1 MKQHIFFLFLLSIFS
16 LNLIQAKD
24 NPIFPYYNSLFKDR
38 SSVVV
43 FPNPTIDNSKIKVSN
58 GSEKIKD
65 VSVLDV
71 IGNEVFRVTN
81 TFSSLVDLNTS
92 SLKKGKYFVKVKLT
106 DGKEEVITLI
116 KQ

>member
-1 MKQHIFFLFLLSIFS
+1 M
-16 LNLIQAKD
+16 
-24 NPIFPYYNSLFKDR
+24 
-38 SSVVV
+38 V